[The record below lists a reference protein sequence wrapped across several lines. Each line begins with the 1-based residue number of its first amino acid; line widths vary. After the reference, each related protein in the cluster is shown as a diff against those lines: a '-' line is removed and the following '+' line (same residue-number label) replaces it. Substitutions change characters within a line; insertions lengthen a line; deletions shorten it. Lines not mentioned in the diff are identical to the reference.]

1 MQQFQ
6 VNNAAVSVEVKKKKK
21 GHMQQFQVNN
31 AAVSGEVKK
40 ATYTSSW

>member
-6 VNNAAVSVEVKKKKK
+6 VNNAAVSVEVKKKK